1 MKLFKYEGYKI
12 VISEEAFAI
21 KVFRQ
26 IWNRDKTVNKDK
38 ALSELGYIYFM
49 EDPRSDYQYII
60 DEEDRSKAIIE
71 AEGLSKNWKPDKL
84 VKEAMVYYSS
94 IKTTSS
100 LLLED
105 LRATIDNIRRSL
117 KTFSFENLEEKDRVN
132 AIKNVASTIA
142 TLPKLIKDL
151 NDTEKLINS
160 EMQQQTGKIK
170 GQKTKSLMEDSLL

>member
-84 VKEAMVYYSS
+84 VKEAMNYYSS

-132 AIKNVASTIA
+132 AIKSVASTIA

-160 EMQQQTGKIK
+160 EMQQQAGKIK

>member
-1 MKLFKYEGYKI
+1 MKLFKYEGYK
-12 VISEEAFAI
+12 VVVSEEAFAI

-84 VKEAMVYYSS
+84 VKEAMAYYSS